1 MKFMSKPPGKQE
13 VLFYHT
19 SVERADFTGN
29 PGRGNNKAEGKAR
42 DTKL

>member
-1 MKFMSKPPGKQE
+1 MKFMSKGKEE

-29 PGRGNNKAEGKAR
+29 PGRETTKQKGKEE
-42 DTKL
+42 TQSCEM